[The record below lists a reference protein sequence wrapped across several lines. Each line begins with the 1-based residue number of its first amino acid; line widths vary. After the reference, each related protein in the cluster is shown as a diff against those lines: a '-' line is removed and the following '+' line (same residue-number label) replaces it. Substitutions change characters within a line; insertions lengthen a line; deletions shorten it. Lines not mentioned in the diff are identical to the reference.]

1 MGPSWLF
8 HSTTCCF
15 INLFLS
21 LERSCLCQ
29 NAFLGNGLNCS
40 DDTDLDYYPDF
51 PVVIGTNLELDNC
64 PLTYNPAQEDCDND
78 GVGDACTSYLDFD
91 PGMVTLMN
99 RSIVI
104 EPGTRNFSL
113 NLTLPENSSY
123 TVGVEFCEVGWIE
136 CEQFYSLSNFSSSGS
151 GEIAVYLDSEHSE
164 WSLNYILLSIY
175 QQGNETSRVRLLVIS
190 QNLTVP
196 EFQSRSF
203 VSGDRVWVGV
213 SVSSCTSE
221 CPYLNS
227 SLWSVGLRDINLDGM
242 TDYFSLELDYC
253 EFLPSVHWF
262 GFSSYVYSILVK
274 QATDLMN
281 GRYRVNVTGDNIRG
295 YSTFQLL
302 YLGLPN
308 ACEARL
314 DIGLYWNWTSVGAT
328 ASISCADLFGNL
340 TQDAN
345 STGSRNDLTRYC
357 GEEAEWERISGQCVF
372 DGSVV
377 KVG

>member
-1 MGPSWLF
+1 MGPSWVF
-8 HSTTCCF
+8 HSTICYF

-175 QQGNETSRVRLLVIS
+175 QQGNETSRVRLLAIS

-227 SLWSVGLRDINLDGM
+227 SLWSVGLRDINLDDM
-242 TDYFSLELDYC
+242 TDYFSLELEYC

-281 GRYRVNVTGDNIRG
+281 GRYRVIVSNDVSSQETIFVLSYVRI
-295 YSTFQLL
+295 S
-302 YLGLPN
+302 P
-308 ACEARL
+308 ACPEEL
-314 DIGLYWNWTSVGAT
+314 SFGLYWNWTYESMSRTIACSELMGDYGAADNMNLT
-328 ASISCADLFGNL
+328 VSRLCEADLTFSSL
-340 TQDAN
+340 A
-345 STGSRNDLTRYC
+345 
-357 GEEAEWERISGQCVF
+357 AECSFNREDDQVC
-372 DGSVV
+372 
-377 KVG
+377 

>member
-1 MGPSWLF
+1 MGPSWVF
-8 HSTTCCF
+8 HSTICYF
-15 INLFLS
+15 MNLFLS

-78 GVGDACTSYLDFD
+78 GVGDACTSYLDFY

-99 RSIVI
+99 RSMVI

-123 TVGVEFCEVGWIE
+123 TVGVEICEVGWIE

-314 DIGLYWNWTSVGAT
+314 DIGLYWNWTSVRDT

-340 TQDAN
+340 TQNAN
-345 STGSRNDLTRYC
+345 TTGARNDLTRYC
-357 GEEAEWERISGQCVF
+357 GEVAEWERISGQCVF

>member
-1 MGPSWLF
+1 MF
-8 HSTTCCF
+8 CAQ
-15 INLFLS
+15 INS
-21 LERSCLCQ
+21 YC
-29 NAFLGNGLNCS
+29 
-40 DDTDLDYYPDF
+40 
-51 PVVIGTNLELDNC
+51 LDNC

-123 TVGVEFCEVGWIE
+123 TVGVEICEVGWIE

-175 QQGNETSRVRLLVIS
+175 QQGNVTIRVRLLVIS

-295 YSTFQLL
+295 YSTFLLL

-314 DIGLYWNWTSVGAT
+314 DIGLYWNWTSVGGT
-328 ASISCADLFGNL
+328 VSISCTELFGNL
-340 TQDAN
+340 TQDADT
-345 STGSRNDLTRYC
+345 TGARNDLTREC
-357 GEEAEWERISGQCVF
+357 GEEVGWERISGQCVF